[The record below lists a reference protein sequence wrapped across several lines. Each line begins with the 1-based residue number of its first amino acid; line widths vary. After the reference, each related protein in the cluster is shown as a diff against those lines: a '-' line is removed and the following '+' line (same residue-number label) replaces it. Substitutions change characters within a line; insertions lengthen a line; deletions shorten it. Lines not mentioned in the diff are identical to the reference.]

1 MIIASP
7 LAALMVPM
15 MLVSTPL
22 AAVAPNQTT
31 ASMTAL
37 RQWVEAVT
45 DHVPGEPDASVRYV
59 AGMTY
64 NARVELN
71 KLYPL
76 FIKVLQEGF
85 VVTRSKIDSD
95 VAALARTVSQRSG
108 SEAFL
113 KRAAM
118 LHTDALIFS
127 SRFPRPP
134 ADAPPPLPRTERER
148 ARPVDTPPLLHDERI
163 SLARDGEV
171 LDDAKADWNLPFARS
186 LLDVL
191 LGAGRRRVPQEDRA
205 FVGEWYHAVS
215 AFLFANRNYADA
227 TPHLQHA
234 ARVLPDDRH
243 VLFDRATYAE
253 TLGLPIYQSVLD
265 DPAYANGRPMLGGIP
280 SGNQTNAEAER
291 LYRRTLA
298 VDPSYV
304 EARVRLARLLEQR
317 GRHEEA
323 DEQIAAALEARP
335 GGVPLF
341 FAHLIAGRIASA
353 RGRYEDA
360 LGHYRA
366 ASGLSGGAQSPLLGA
381 SHAALM
387 LADVREAV
395 GPLQQLARGAAR
407 SDEDPWLDYELG
419 AGRDADALLTAVR
432 SRVPK

>member
-1 MIIASP
+1 MIVASP

-15 MLVSTPL
+15 VLVTTSLP
-22 AAVAPNQTT
+22 AVVPNQTT

-37 RQWVEAVT
+37 RQWVAAVNE
-45 DHVPGEPDASVRYV
+45 HVPGEADAAVRYA

-64 NARVELN
+64 RARVELN
-71 KLYPL
+71 ELYPL
-76 FIKVLQEGF
+76 FIEVLQENF
-85 VVTRSKIDSD
+85 VRTRSGIESD
-95 VAALARTVSQRSG
+95 TAALARTVRQRPG
-108 SEAFL
+108 AAAFL

-118 LHTDALIFS
+118 LHTDVLIFS
-127 SRFPRPP
+127 GRLPRPP
-134 ADAPPPLPRTERER
+134 DDAPPPLPRTERER
-148 ARPVDTPPLLHDERI
+148 ARAADTSPLLYNERI

-171 LDDAKADWNLPFARS
+171 LGDAKADWNLPFARS

-191 LGAGRRRVPQEDRA
+191 LGAGRRRVPQDDRV

-215 AFLFANRNYADA
+215 AFLFATGNFADS

-234 ARVLPDDRH
+234 ARILPDDPT

-253 TLGLPIYQSVLD
+253 TLGLPIYQRVLD
-265 DPAYANGRPMLGGIP
+265 DPAYGNRRSVTGGIP
-280 SGNQTNAEAER
+280 SESQTNGEAER
-291 LYRRTLA
+291 LFRRTLA

-304 EARVRLARLLEQR
+304 EARVRLARLLERR
-317 GRHEEA
+317 GQYEA
-323 DEQIAAALEARP
+323 ANDQITDALDARP

-341 FAHLIAGRIASA
+341 FAQLIAGRIASA
-353 RGRYEDA
+353 RGRHEDA
-360 LGHYRA
+360 LRHYRA
-366 ASGLSGGAQSPLLGA
+366 ASGLNAGAQSALLGA

-387 LADVREAV
+387 LADVRDAL
-395 GPLQQLARGAAR
+395 GPLQQLAGGAAR

>member
-1 MIIASP
+1 MTIASR

-15 MLVSTPL
+15 VLVSTPL
-22 AAVAPNQTT
+22 SALATNQTT

-37 RQWVEAVT
+37 RQWVEAVN
-45 DHVPGEPDASVRYV
+45 DHIPGEPDPAVRHV

-64 NARVELN
+64 SARVELN
-71 KLYPL
+71 KVYPL
-76 FIKVLQEGF
+76 FIRLLQEGF
-85 VVTRSKIDSD
+85 VGTRSEIDSD

-108 SEAFL
+108 REAFL

-127 SRFPRPP
+127 GRFPRPP
-134 ADAPPPLPRTERER
+134 DDTPPPLRRTERER
-148 ARPVDTPPLLHDERI
+148 ARAVDPPPLLYNEPV
-163 SLARDGEV
+163 SVARDGEV
-171 LDDAKADWNLPFARS
+171 LGDAKADWNLPFARS

-191 LGAGRRRVPQEDRA
+191 LGAGRGRVPQEDRA

-215 AFLFANRNYADA
+215 AFLFADRNYADS

-234 ARVLPDDRH
+234 ARMLPDDPH

-253 TLGLPIYQSVLD
+253 SLGLPSVQSVLD
-265 DPAYANGRPMLGGIP
+265 DPAYGRRVGGIP
-280 SGNQTNAEAER
+280 SENQTNGEAER

-304 EARVRLARLLEQR
+304 EARVRLARLLERR
-317 GRHEEA
+317 GQYAEA
-323 DEQIAAALEARP
+323 DEQIAAALDARP
-335 GGVPLF
+335 SGIPLF
-341 FAHLIAGRIASA
+341 FAHLVAGRIASV

-360 LGHYRA
+360 LRHYRA
-366 ASGLSGGAQSPLLGA
+366 ASGLNASAQSALLGA

-387 LADVREAV
+387 LADVREAL
-395 GPLQQLARGAAR
+395 GPLQHLAAR
-407 SDEDPWLDYELG
+407 SDEDPWLDYEFG

>member
-15 MLVSTPL
+15 VLVSTPL
-22 AAVAPNQTT
+22 PAVASNQTT
-31 ASMTAL
+31 ASMTVL
-37 RQWVEAVT
+37 RQWVAAVNE
-45 DHVPGEPDASVRYV
+45 HVPGEPDAAVRYA
-59 AGMTY
+59 AGMAY
-64 NARVELN
+64 SARVELN
-71 KLYPL
+71 ELYPL
-76 FIKVLQEGF
+76 FIEVLQESF
-85 VVTRSKIDSD
+85 VRTRSGIESD
-95 VAALARTVSQRSG
+95 TAALARTVRQRPGSG
-108 SEAFL
+108 AFL

-127 SRFPRPP
+127 GRFPRPP
-134 ADAPPPLPRTERER
+134 DDAPPPLPRTERER
-148 ARPVDTPPLLHDERI
+148 ARAADTPPLLYNERI
-163 SLARDGEV
+163 ALARDGEV
-171 LDDAKADWNLPFARS
+171 LGDAKADWNLPFARS

-215 AFLFANRNYADA
+215 AFLFANRKYADA

-234 ARVLPDDRH
+234 ARVLPDDQH

-253 TLGLPIYQSVLD
+253 ALGLPIYQSVLD
-265 DPAYANGRPMLGGIP
+265 DPAYGNGRSVTGGIP
-280 SGNQTNAEAER
+280 SENQTNGEAER

-298 VDPSYV
+298 VDPSYI
-304 EARVRLARLLEQR
+304 EARVRLARLLERR
-317 GRHEEA
+317 GQHEA
-323 DEQIAAALEARP
+323 AHEQIAAALDARP

-341 FAHLIAGRIASA
+341 FAHLIAGRIASV

-360 LGHYRA
+360 LRHYRA
-366 ASGLSGGAQSPLLGA
+366 ALGLNAGAQSARLGA

-387 LADVREAV
+387 LADVREAL
-395 GPLQQLARGAAR
+395 GPLQQLAGSAAR
-407 SDEDPWLDYELG
+407 SDTDPWLDYELG

>member
-15 MLVSTPL
+15 VLVTTPL
-22 AAVAPNQTT
+22 SAVAPNQTP

-37 RQWVEAVT
+37 RQWVEAVN
-45 DHVPGEPDASVRYV
+45 DHLPGEPDAAVRYV

-64 NARVELN
+64 SARVELN

-76 FIKVLQEGF
+76 FIKVLQGNF
-85 VVTRSKIDSD
+85 VVTRSEIDSD
-95 VAALARTVSQRSG
+95 VAAMARTVRQRSG
-108 SEAFL
+108 SAGFL

-134 ADAPPPLPRTERER
+134 DDAPTPLPQTERER
-148 ARPVDTPPLLHDERI
+148 ARAVDTPPLLYNERI
-163 SLARDGEV
+163 SWARDGEV
-171 LDDAKADWNLPFARS
+171 LGDAKADWNLPFARS

-215 AFLFANRNYADA
+215 AFLFANGNYADA

-234 ARVLPDDRH
+234 ARMLPDDPH

-265 DPAYANGRPMLGGIP
+265 DPAYGNGRYVQGGIP
-280 SGNQTNAEAER
+280 SGNQTNGDAER

-304 EARVRLARLLEQR
+304 EARVRLARLLERR
-317 GRHEEA
+317 GQYRRSGRA
-323 DEQIAAALEARP
+323 DHGRARRTAKRRPALFR
-335 GGVPLF
+335 
-341 FAHLIAGRIASA
+341 
-353 RGRYEDA
+353 
-360 LGHYRA
+360 
-366 ASGLSGGAQSPLLGA
+366 A
-381 SHAALM
+381 SHRRT
-387 LADVREAV
+387 DRV
-395 GPLQQLARGAAR
+395 GPRTL
-407 SDEDPWLDYELG
+407 
-419 AGRDADALLTAVR
+419 
-432 SRVPK
+432 

>member
-15 MLVSTPL
+15 VLVSTPL
-22 AAVAPNQTT
+22 SAVAPNQTT

-45 DHVPGEPDASVRYV
+45 DHVPGEPDAAVRYV

-64 NARVELN
+64 SARMELN

-76 FIKVLQEGF
+76 FIKLLREGF
-85 VVTRSKIDSD
+85 VVTRSEMASD
-95 VAALARTVSQRSG
+95 VVTLARNVGRRSS

-134 ADAPPPLPRTERER
+134 ADAPPPLPRTEGER
-148 ARPVDTPPLLHDERI
+148 ARAVDTPPLLYNERI

-171 LDDAKADWNLPFARS
+171 LGDAKADWNLPFARS

-191 LGAGRRRVPQEDRA
+191 LGGGRGRVPQEDRA

-215 AFLFANRNYADA
+215 AFLFANSNYADA

-234 ARVLPDDRH
+234 ARVLPDDPH

-253 TLGLPIYQSVLD
+253 ALGLPIYQSVLD
-265 DPAYANGRPMLGGIP
+265 DPAYGKGRSVLGGIP
-280 SGNQTNAEAER
+280 SGNETNGEAER

-298 VDPSYV
+298 VDPTYV
-304 EARVRLARLLEQR
+304 EARVRVARLLERR
-317 GRHEEA
+317 GQYEEA
-323 DEQIAAALEARP
+323 HEQITAALDARP
-335 GGVPLF
+335 SGVPLF
-341 FAHLIAGRIASA
+341 FAHLIAGRIASV

-366 ASGLSGGAQSPLLGA
+366 ASRLNAWAQSALLGA
-381 SHAALM
+381 SNAALM
-387 LADVREAV
+387 LADVHEALS
-395 GPLQQLARGAAR
+395 PLQQLAGRAAR
-407 SDEDPWLDYELG
+407 SYEDPWLDYELG
-419 AGRDADALLTAVR
+419 AGRDANALLTAVR

>member
-7 LAALMVPM
+7 LAALIVPM
-15 MLVSTPL
+15 VLVSTPL

-45 DHVPGEPDASVRYV
+45 DHVPGEPDAAVRYV

-64 NARVELN
+64 SARVELN

-85 VVTRSKIDSD
+85 VVTRSEIDSD

-127 SRFPRPP
+127 GRFPRPP
-134 ADAPPPLPRTERER
+134 DDAPPPLPRTERER
-148 ARPVDTPPLLHDERI
+148 ARPADTPPLLHNERI

-171 LDDAKADWNLPFARS
+171 LGDAKADWNLPFARS

-215 AFLFANRNYADA
+215 AFLFASGNYADA

-234 ARVLPDDRH
+234 ARVLPDDPH

-265 DPAYANGRPMLGGIP
+265 DPAYGNGRSVLGGIP
-280 SGNQTNAEAER
+280 SGNQTNGEAER

-304 EARVRLARLLEQR
+304 EARVRLARLLERR
-317 GRHEEA
+317 GQYEEA
-323 DEQIAAALEARP
+323 DEQITAALDARP
-335 GGVPLF
+335 SGVPLF
-341 FAHLIAGRIASA
+341 FAHLIAGRIASV

-360 LGHYRA
+360 LRHYRA
-366 ASGLSGGAQSPLLGA
+366 ASGLNGGAQSALLGA

-387 LADVREAV
+387 LADVREA
-395 GPLQQLARGAAR
+395 ARSSAAAR
-407 SDEDPWLDYELG
+407 RQCRSIRRGPV
-419 AGRDADALLTAVR
+419 AGL
-432 SRVPK
+432 